1 MPFINEILR
10 NLGSIIND
18 LTPQQVHVFYE
29 AVGHIIY
36 CQTDRL
42 MQEELIKKLMEMPNG
57 IWSKAIDRASQV
69 MI

>member
-18 LTPQQVHVFYE
+18 LSPQQVHVFYE

-36 CQTDRL
+36 CQNDRQI
-42 MQEELIKKLMEMPNG
+42 QEELIEKLMEMPNK
-57 IWSKAIDRASQV
+57 IWTKAIDRASLV
-69 MI
+69 K